1 MIVEGTVA
9 RYGQRVRIT
18 VQLVRARDDR
28 NLLSET
34 YERELSD
41 VLLMRSELANA
52 VASQI
57 QMKLV
62 EQQQIK
68 PVRRQKVDPKAYDAF
83 LKGNFFLQQG
93 IRGISKSI
101 DYFHQALS
109 VDPSMADAHVGL
121 AEALCFAGI
130 FDFRPSAETYLEART
145 EALRAL
151 EIDDT
156 SAGAHNVLADV
167 KKGYDWE
174 LTAAET
180 EYKQFSSNEPQ
191 PPVDASLVCRVFLT
205 RLGSLAGPMKS
216 PTRRSH
222 WIPSHPL
229 AITIV
234 RCSSFALGSSTKQSR
249 LTGWLSILTRLS

>member
-1 MIVEGTVA
+1 MELKERESLSLPSIARELKVDAIVEGTVA
-9 RYGQRVRIT
+9 RSGQRVRIT

-130 FDFRPSAETYLEART
+130 FGFRPSAETYLEART

-180 EYKQFSSNEPQ
+180 EYKQ
-191 PPVDASLVCRVFLT
+191 SLQMNRSHLLT
-205 RLGSLAGPMKS
+205 RLWYAE
-216 PTRRSH
+216 
-222 WIPSHPL
+222 
-229 AITIV
+229 
-234 RCSSFALGSSTKQSR
+234 C
-249 LTGWLSILTRLS
+249 LTRVGPL